1 MFIQQIFELTLT
13 LDTEKFKK
21 VKKHFRSDNSAT
33 DSDFLSR
40 KGITAHFHN
49 DKYKKKVVLN
59 IIPYRFVDGNEVD
72 HTIIVHKIKE
82 FIDNN
87 FGFEYQFNDFRIT
100 GIILMTNIDVHN
112 QEKVTSYLKVL
123 QRIGRVK
130 GFSPLRD
137 DRMDSDISFCLAGNS
152 NGIEF
157 LLYDLKAL
165 ILRQLKNDQYGH
177 KRLEKIMKK
186 SEGLLRAEVR
196 LTKHKAI
203 CNYTDEIDTAKQLKD
218 LMKKGERIF
227 LESFMRVVPFG
238 DFLKK
243 SEAVECIKQKVAD
256 KTIRRKMLHLLK
268 LLPEKKSLH
277 LAQKAL
283 NCRNIDQ
290 VMDTFSEIEVSPI
303 TIPKRHNEKIL
314 DNLYKYM

>member
-13 LDTEKFKK
+13 LDAEKFKRI
-21 VKKHFRSDNSAT
+21 KKHFRSVNSAI
-33 DSDFLSR
+33 DSDFLSL
-40 KGITAHFHN
+40 KGIAVHFHN

-59 IIPYRFVDGNEVD
+59 IIPQCLVEENEAD
-72 HTIIVHKIKE
+72 HTTIVRKIE
-82 FIDNN
+82 EYIVDNV
-87 FGFEYQFNDFRIT
+87 GLEYHIYDFRIT

-123 QRIGRVK
+123 QRIGKVK
-130 GFSPLRD
+130 GFSPLHD
-137 DRMDSDISFCLAGNS
+137 DRMDSDISFCLSGNS

-157 LLYDLKAL
+157 WLYDLKAF
-165 ILRQLKNDQYGH
+165 ILRQLKNDQSGH
-177 KRLEKIMKK
+177 KKLEKILRKT
-186 SEGLLRAEVR
+186 EGLLRAEVR

-203 CNYTDEIDTAKQLKD
+203 RNCTDEIDTAKQLKD
-218 LMKKGERIF
+218 LMRTCDRIF

-243 SEAVECIKQKVAD
+243 SEAVERIRQKVVD
-256 KTIRRKMLHLLK
+256 KVIRRKMLHLLK
-268 LLPEKKSLH
+268 LLPEKKSLY

-303 TIPKRHNEKIL
+303 TISKRHNEKIL